1 MSTPKRPPHYNP
13 VKIPTNPDVIN
24 NIKNL
29 QRIFPESETHLNI
42 LRGLGSQFVHAE
54 VKNNDDGRKI
64 GLAYAR
70 FSGALED
77 AFGFTRE
84 VMFFY
89 CPYDDLQ
96 TRTLEVAKNEIR
108 NSRREITPDI
118 VFFFARDP
126 RSEERLRDWA
136 SRSRNL
142 LIIPLNPRVEENPQ
156 IFIEKIQESIY
167 TRDLFYETTPVSGGK
182 FFGRATLLDE
192 LKDDVMNQRVSG
204 LFGLRKS
211 GKTSILKKLQE
222 VLPND
227 QFITVFIDLETLPGP
242 NADPTGDFIATIGK
256 SSMKEFKRRREFPNL
271 QKKVKELISQPIP
284 TTLEEVLEEVL
295 EEMSEAGVSLVLLF
309 DEIEFISPAGI
320 DAESKM
326 DLSGMGR
333 SLAILR
339 ALAQSNQNFTF
350 LLAGLTNDLI
360 ENGNLYG
367 RHNPLF
373 SWAKSKYVSPLTKME
388 ADGLARDLGGRMGIR
403 VESGALE
410 ALYDASGGHAFLYRS
425 LASEVVGLLPID
437 NFQRVMTKSIV
448 LTALNLWRGKIAG
461 NVEEILDHLSKYY
474 PDERILLDI
483 LLEDE
488 KDFKLVA
495 PDAPAS
501 VEHLRAL
508 GLITVNH
515 ADYSASEFLEFMR

>member
-1 MSTPKRPPHYNP
+1 MSKVKRPPHYNP
-13 VKIPTNPDVIN
+13 VKTPTNPDVIN
-24 NIKNL
+24 NIKRL
-29 QRIFPESETHLNI
+29 LRIFPESETHLNI

-54 VKNNDDGRKI
+54 VRNNDDGQKL

-89 CPYDDLQ
+89 SPYRDLQ
-96 TRTLEVAKNEIR
+96 TRTLEKAKNAIR
-108 NSRREITPDI
+108 DSRREITPDI
-118 VFFFARDP
+118 VFFFSRDP
-126 RSEERLRDWA
+126 RSEERLRDWS
-136 SRSRNL
+136 SRNNNL
-142 LIIPLNPRVEENPQ
+142 LIIPLNPRVEEDPQ
-156 IFIEKIQESIY
+156 IFIEKIQENIY

-192 LKDDVMNQRVSG
+192 LKDDVVNQRVSG

-227 QFITVFIDLETLPGP
+227 EFVTVFIDLETLPGP
-242 NADPTGDFIATIGK
+242 NADPTADFIATIGK
-256 SSMKEFKRRREFPNL
+256 SIIKEFKRRRRYPIPQETIR
-271 QKKVKELISQPIP
+271 KLISQPTP
-284 TTLEEVLEEVL
+284 TMLEEVLEEIL
-295 EEMSEAGVSLVLLF
+295 ESMAGTGASLVLLF
-309 DEIEFISPAGI
+309 DEIEFITPAGI
-320 DAESKM
+320 DPENKI

-360 ENGNLYG
+360 ENGYLYG

-373 SWAKSKYVSPLTKME
+373 SWAKSKYVSPLTKLE
-388 ADGLARDLGGRMGIR
+388 ADGLARDLGGRMGIK

-425 LASEVVGLLPID
+425 LASEVVELLPID
-437 NFQRVMTKSIV
+437 NFQRVMSKPIV
-448 LTALNLWRGKIAG
+448 LQALIPWKGKIAG

-483 LLEDE
+483 LLESAE
-488 KDFKLVA
+488 DFKIVA
-495 PDAPAS
+495 PDDPAA

-508 GLITVNH
+508 GLVTMDH
-515 ADYSASEFLEFMR
+515 AEYFASEFLELMS